1 MDYAEIESRIRS
13 CELTCA
19 KAEALANKALET
31 SQQGLVKQTE
41 NEARLKSIQHRV
53 DHTEGKMDTMLDWIS
68 RIDNKLTHNNS
79 VQEGIRRTMKV
90 FMGVVSVASLGVGI
104 IRVVMELSRL

>member
-1 MDYAEIESRIRS
+1 MDNAEIEMRIRE
-13 CELTCA
+13 CEKTCA
-19 KAEALANKALET
+19 RAEALAAKALDT

-68 RIDNKLTHNNS
+68 RIDGKLTHGNA

-104 IRVVMELSRL
+104 IRIILEMA